1 MEHTTTKKN
10 SIPITI
16 RQLEAI
22 IRISESLAKM
32 ELSNIVKPMHV
43 EEAIRLFQLS
53 TMNAVSQGHQIEG
66 MQRNEFLNQIL
77 DIIEKIKEILPIGCS
92 KKFVEL
98 IKFLNEDEK
107 LVKKAVEYM
116 IKQNKLII
124 KEHGKVLVRIP

>member
-1 MEHTTTKKN
+1 
-10 SIPITI
+10 
-16 RQLEAI
+16 
-22 IRISESLAKM
+22 
-32 ELSNIVKPMHV
+32 MHV